1 MFSYLGVFVIL
12 TVLGILY
19 EKYKVKFVLM
29 KNWKSMILSKNI
41 Y

>member
-12 TVLGILY
+12 TMLGILY
-19 EKYKVKFVLM
+19 EKYKVKFVPDEEL
-29 KNWKSMILSKNI
+29 KSMILSKNI